1 MAIRFLRNRATGV
14 VFAYHEGMAKH
25 PDVEEISA
33 EEALQ
38 YLEAKLKQ
46 REEKDKAREL
56 VARMSSA
63 DAVVGRLRA
72 LAQGEVKD
80 GAPTKKPRKKAATR
94 DAAALDVPEVE
105 E

>member
-1 MAIRFLRNRATGV
+1 MAIKFLRNRATGV

-33 EEALQ
+33 EDALQ

-46 REEKDKAREL
+46 REEKEKAREL
-56 VARMSSA
+56 VARMSGA
-63 DAVVGRLRA
+63 DAIVERLRA
-72 LAQGEVKD
+72 LAKD
-80 GAPTKKPRKKAATR
+80 EGKEAPKRKPRKKPSPR
-94 DAAALDVPEVE
+94 EAAALDVPEVE